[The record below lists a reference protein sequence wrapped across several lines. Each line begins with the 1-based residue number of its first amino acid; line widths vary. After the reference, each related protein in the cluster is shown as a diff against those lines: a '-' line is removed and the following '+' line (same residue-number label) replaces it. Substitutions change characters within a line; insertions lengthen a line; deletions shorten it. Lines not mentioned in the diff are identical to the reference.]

1 MENIKKVSGINGW
14 LLFFSIGLLLGPI
27 ILIYRFMM
35 EYKEIGL
42 LSIFIY
48 IILILT
54 SLYTVYLLLKKK
66 ILFIKWI
73 LGYIVLS
80 VLLNRFLFILN
91 TSYTSD
97 IVREMMYNF
106 LISDILIIV
115 IWILYFINSKRV
127 KNTFIY

>member
-42 LSIFIY
+42 LSIFMY